1 MRHMVKARAA
11 SAVVL
16 IGMLGAGL
24 AFGADGDPCREAY
37 LESGLTAQQMTFEE
51 FHGFYSDTLCANG
64 GDGPVATTGDR
75 VPGETR

>member
-1 MRHMVKARAA
+1 MREIKVRVA

-51 FHGFYSDTLCANG
+51 FLAFYPDTLCANG
-64 GDGPVATTGDR
+64 GDGPVATTGVQ

>member
-1 MRHMVKARAA
+1 MRGMKARAA

-64 GDGPVATTGDR
+64 GDGRMAASGNL

>member
-1 MRHMVKARAA
+1 MRDMKVRAA

-24 AFGADGDPCREAY
+24 TFGVDGDPCREAY
-37 LESGLTAQQMTFEE
+37 LESGLTAQQMTFDE

-64 GDGPVATTGDR
+64 GNGPVATTGDQ
-75 VPGETR
+75 VPGATR